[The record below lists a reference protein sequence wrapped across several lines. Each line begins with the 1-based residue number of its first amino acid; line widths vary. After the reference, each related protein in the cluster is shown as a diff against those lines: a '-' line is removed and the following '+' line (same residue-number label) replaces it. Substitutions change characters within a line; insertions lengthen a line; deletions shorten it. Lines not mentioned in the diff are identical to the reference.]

1 MPRNS
6 LLSMYWLESEDLDM
20 TVTTSQSPDLPPEV
34 HWSVFAPIVDR
45 YSSPAVETP
54 IEVSEMKINPKE
66 FKYDGYYF
74 HLHGGRITEDE
85 ARENMSDYYYRNW
98 NPMIFRKVT
107 KHYHLAGPDAETCP
121 TKRKFYNALSW
132 YRDYYDGRHGQK
144 TDIDVEEI
152 DISAPIWQKLVLA
165 MAVSE
170 DFTLQEALY
179 TVATACDRCRH
190 ALLQK
195 YYPESCEGYAV
206 HSDKYQQSNARC
218 EFCRY
223 Y

>member
-74 HLHGGRITEDE
+74 HLSGGRIT
-85 ARENMSDYYYRNW
+85 
-98 NPMIFRKVT
+98 
-107 KHYHLAGPDAETCP
+107 
-121 TKRKFYNALSW
+121 
-132 YRDYYDGRHGQK
+132 
-144 TDIDVEEI
+144 
-152 DISAPIWQKLVLA
+152 
-165 MAVSE
+165 
-170 DFTLQEALY
+170 
-179 TVATACDRCRH
+179 
-190 ALLQK
+190 
-195 YYPESCEGYAV
+195 
-206 HSDKYQQSNARC
+206 
-218 EFCRY
+218 
-223 Y
+223 